1 MKSILKVVFVV
12 LVALPT
18 MAQKKYLAKDLGYSD
33 EVKMVQEMEYKYDFN
48 LKKYVAFSAT
58 TFEFTKGKLMRN
70 VSINNEANYFK
81 SETKLTYNNGFPET
95 YSTKSQNSESNISFK
110 YSNGNLIEQTEI
122 DGDETRLTEFK
133 YNSKNQI
140 IEISYKI
147 NNKVYR
153 IEEFKNYTNSNSY
166 EQVIKKFENN
176 KITHTEKIT
185 IKNGVLIAIDKQP
198 DFVPEKE
205 TRVYDKNGN
214 IIQYESYDGN
224 VFRNVYIYDVKGNP
238 NQLVRVGNPNSK
250 YSKENIFV
258 FTKILYNNEST
269 SGSTDLDE
277 NFVKQ
282 YDINSESY
290 AFDTAFSNKKSLT
303 SDLIFQEFEFLKNDE
318 NKISI
323 QQRGGI
329 DITET
334 VEMCIN
340 KNNLDII
347 IYDFQSKETAIGYD
361 FFNENTLKNKWI
373 TMQTIEPSETEMY
386 WLIDD
391 NSNLYFI
398 KYGKY
403 SSTDSYKIIPS
414 TKNENDLIIQ
424 EKGQNKYL
432 LVDTKTAESNTLY
445 PINNYNDN

>member
-12 LVALPT
+12 LVALPI

-70 VSINNEANYFK
+70 VSINNESNYFK

-95 YSTKSQNSESNISFK
+95 YTTKSQNFESNFSFK
-110 YSNGNLIEQTEI
+110 YNNGNLNEQTEI
-122 DGDETRLTEFK
+122 DGDETRVTEFK

-140 IEISYKI
+140 IEISYKK

-176 KITHTEKIT
+176 KITHNEKIT

-205 TRVYDKNGN
+205 TRVFDKNGN

-224 VFRNVYIYDVKGNP
+224 VFRNVYVYDDKGNP

-290 AFDTAFSNKKSLT
+290 AFDTSFSKKNSIT
-303 SDLIFQEFEFLKNDE
+303 RDLIFQEFEFLKNDE

-323 QQRGGI
+323 QQRGGNE
-329 DITET
+329 ITES
-334 VEMCIN
+334 VEININ
-340 KNNLDII
+340 KNNLDVI
-347 IYDFQSKETAIGYD
+347 IYDFQSQETAIGYD
-361 FFNENTLKNKWI
+361 FFNELTPKNKWI
-373 TMQTIEPSETEMY
+373 TMHTMETSETEMY

-391 NSNLYFI
+391 SSNLYFI

-403 SSTDSYKIIPS
+403 MSTDSYKIIPS

-424 EKGQNKYL
+424 EKGQNKFVL
-432 LVDTKTAESNTLY
+432 TDTKTAESNTLY
-445 PINNYNDN
+445 PINNYNE